1 MLTVVCGEPGSG
13 KTTFCNS
20 NKSPAAMLIDLD
32 AIAAALNPNW
42 SHYSNRSDQLAAI
55 LQQVRG
61 VLVRSKW
68 PEIWLICT
76 SKNTAM
82 EYARQ
87 GSGTCI
93 LCRYPEPPMQLR

>member
-42 SHYSNRSDQLAAI
+42 KHYSNRSDQLAAI

-87 GSGTCI
+87 GNGTCI